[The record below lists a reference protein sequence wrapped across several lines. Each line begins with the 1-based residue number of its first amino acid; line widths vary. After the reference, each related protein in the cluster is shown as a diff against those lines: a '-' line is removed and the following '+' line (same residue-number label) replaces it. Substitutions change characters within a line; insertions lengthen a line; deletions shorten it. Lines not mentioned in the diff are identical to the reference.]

1 MIKEETKRIM
11 SWDSYTF
18 SQSVRKCKKMNPT
31 FPCEFS
37 LWELGVLK
45 CFEILEQ
52 GLGDQVLFK
61 LILI

>member
-1 MIKEETKRIM
+1 M